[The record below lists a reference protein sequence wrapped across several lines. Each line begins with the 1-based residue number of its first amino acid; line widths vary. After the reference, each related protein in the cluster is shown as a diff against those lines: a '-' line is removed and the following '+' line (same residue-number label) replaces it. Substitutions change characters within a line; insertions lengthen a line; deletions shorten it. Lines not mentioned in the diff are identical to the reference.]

1 MRTLLKSK
9 IHRAF
14 VTDANPDYVGSILI
28 DEELMDRTDIWN
40 FEKVLVC
47 DVTNGNRFETYAI
60 PGERGSGIV
69 AVQGAAAR
77 LVDNGDCVI
86 IMAFDLADEPIEPK
100 MILVDDTNK
109 FVEYLEGAKHVQQ
122 IH

>member
-28 DEELMDRTDIWN
+28 DTELMDRTDIWN

-47 DVTNGNRFETYAI
+47 DVTNGSRFETYAM
-60 PGERGSGIV
+60 PGERGSGVV

-77 LVDNGDCVI
+77 LVDNGDCII
-86 IMAFDLADEPIEPK
+86 IMAFDLTDEPIEPK

-109 FVEYLEGAKHVQQ
+109 FVEYLEGAKHVQ
-122 IH
+122 HLH

>member
-77 LVDNGDCVI
+77 LVNDGDCII

-109 FVEYLEGAKHVQQ
+109 FVEYLEGAKHVQ
-122 IH
+122 HLH

>member
-28 DEELMDRTDIWN
+28 DTELMDRTDIWN

-47 DVTNGNRFETYAI
+47 DVTNGSRFETYAM
-60 PGERGSGIV
+60 PGERGSGVV
-69 AVQGAAAR
+69 AVQGAAVR
-77 LVDNGDCVI
+77 LVDNGDCII
-86 IMAFDLADEPIEPK
+86 IMAFDLTDEPIEPK
-100 MILVDDTNK
+100 MILVDDKNN
-109 FVEYLEGAKHVQQ
+109 FVEYLEGVKHVQ
-122 IH
+122 IVH

>member
-77 LVDNGDCVI
+77 LVDNGDCII

-109 FVEYLEGAKHVQQ
+109 FVEYLEGAKHVQ
-122 IH
+122 HLH

>member
-28 DEELMDRTDIWN
+28 DEELMERTDIWN
-40 FEKVLVC
+40 FEKVLIC
-47 DVTNGNRFETYAI
+47 DVTNGKRFDTYAI
-60 PGERGSGIV
+60 PGERGSGVV

-77 LVDNGDCVI
+77 LVDTGDCLI
-86 IMAFDLADEPIEPK
+86 IMAFDVTDKPIEPK
-100 MILVDDTNK
+100 MILVDDKNN
-109 FVEYLEGAKHVQQ
+109 FVEYLEGVKHVEQV
-122 IH
+122 H

>member
-28 DEELMDRTDIWN
+28 DEELMERTDIWN
-40 FEKVLVC
+40 FEKVLIC
-47 DVTNGNRFETYAI
+47 DVSNGNRFDTYAI
-60 PGERGSGIV
+60 PGERGSGVV

-77 LVDNGDCVI
+77 LVKTGDCLI
-86 IMAFDLADEPIEPK
+86 IMAFDLTDKPVEPK
-100 MILVDDTNK
+100 MILVDDKNN
-109 FVEYLEGAKHVQQ
+109 FVEYLEGAKHVEQV
-122 IH
+122 H

>member
-1 MRTLLKSK
+1 MRTLIKSK

-77 LVDNGDCVI
+77 LVNNGDCII

-109 FVEYLEGAKHVQQ
+109 FVEYLEGAKHVQ
-122 IH
+122 HLH

>member
-77 LVDNGDCVI
+77 LVDNGDCII
-86 IMAFDLADEPIEPK
+86 IMAFDLTDEPIEPK

-109 FVEYLEGAKHVQQ
+109 FVEYLEGAKHVQ
-122 IH
+122 HLH

>member
-28 DEELMDRTDIWN
+28 DEELMERTDIWN
-40 FEKVLVC
+40 FEKVLIC
-47 DVTNGNRFETYAI
+47 DVTNGNRFDTYAI
-60 PGERGSGIV
+60 PGERGSGVV

-77 LVDNGDCVI
+77 LVETGDCLI
-86 IMAFDLADEPIEPK
+86 IMAFDLTDKPVEPK
-100 MILVDDTNK
+100 MILVDDKNN
-109 FVEYLEGAKHVQQ
+109 FVEYLEGVKHVVQV
-122 IH
+122 H

>member
-40 FEKVLVC
+40 FEKVLV
-47 DVTNGNRFETYAI
+47 
-60 PGERGSGIV
+60 
-69 AVQGAAAR
+69 
-77 LVDNGDCVI
+77 
-86 IMAFDLADEPIEPK
+86 
-100 MILVDDTNK
+100 
-109 FVEYLEGAKHVQQ
+109 
-122 IH
+122 

>member
-77 LVDNGDCVI
+77 LVDNGDCII

-122 IH
+122 LH

>member
-69 AVQGAAAR
+69 AVQWAAAR
-77 LVDNGDCVI
+77 LVDNGDCII

-109 FVEYLEGAKHVQQ
+109 FVEYLEGAKHVQ
-122 IH
+122 HLH

>member
-1 MRTLLKSK
+1 MASQS
-9 IHRAF
+9 
-14 VTDANPDYVGSILI
+14 VDDG
-28 DEELMDRTDIWN
+28 DRI
-40 FEKVLVC
+40 
-47 DVTNGNRFETYAI
+47 
-60 PGERGSGIV
+60 
-69 AVQGAAAR
+69 
-77 LVDNGDCVI
+77 I

>member
-77 LVDNGDCVI
+77 LVNNGDCII
-86 IMAFDLADEPIEPK
+86 IMAFDLTDEPIEPK
-100 MILVDDTNK
+100 MILVDDKNN
-109 FVEYLEGAKHVQQ
+109 FVEYPEGVKHVQ
-122 IH
+122 IVH

>member
-40 FEKVLVC
+40 FEKGHHGTVP
-47 DVTNGNRFETYAI
+47 TWTR
-60 PGERGSGIV
+60 
-69 AVQGAAAR
+69 
-77 LVDNGDCVI
+77 
-86 IMAFDLADEPIEPK
+86 
-100 MILVDDTNK
+100 
-109 FVEYLEGAKHVQQ
+109 
-122 IH
+122 

>member
-28 DEELMDRTDIWN
+28 DEELMERTDIWN
-40 FEKVLVC
+40 FEKVLIC
-47 DVTNGNRFETYAI
+47 DVSNGNRFDTYAI
-60 PGERGSGIV
+60 PGERGSGVV

-77 LVDNGDCVI
+77 LVETGDCLI
-86 IMAFDLADEPIEPK
+86 IMAFDLTVKPVEPK
-100 MILVDDTNK
+100 MILVDDKNN
-109 FVEYLEGAKHVQQ
+109 FVEYLEGVKHVEQV
-122 IH
+122 H

>member
-77 LVDNGDCVI
+77 LVDNGDCII
-86 IMAFDLADEPIEPK
+86 IMAFDLTDEPIEPK
-100 MILVDDTNK
+100 MILVDDKNN
-109 FVEYLEGAKHVQQ
+109 FVENLEGAKHVQQ
-122 IH
+122 VH

>member
-28 DEELMDRTDIWN
+28 DEELMERTDIWN
-40 FEKVLVC
+40 FEKVLIC
-47 DVTNGNRFETYAI
+47 DVSNGNRFDTYAI
-60 PGERGSGIV
+60 PGERGSGVV

-77 LVDNGDCVI
+77 LVETGDCLI
-86 IMAFDLADEPIEPK
+86 IMAFDLTDKPVEPK
-100 MILVDDTNK
+100 MILVDDKNN
-109 FVEYLEGAKHVQQ
+109 FVEYLEGVKHVEQVY
-122 IH
+122 

>member
-77 LVDNGDCVI
+77 LVNNGDCII